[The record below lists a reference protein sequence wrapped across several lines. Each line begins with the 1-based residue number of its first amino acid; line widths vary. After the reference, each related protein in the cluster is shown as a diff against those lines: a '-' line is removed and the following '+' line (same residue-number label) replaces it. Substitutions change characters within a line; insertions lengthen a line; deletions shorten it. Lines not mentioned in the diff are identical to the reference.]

1 MEIIFNRVHS
11 KKDLA
16 ISSTILAAG
25 IGLYF
30 ANAALGILVA
40 LCGMFM
46 LLFYKTA
53 CKREGDD
60 TLLEKKALE
69 LSVSRR
75 ESLINYLNGTC
86 TTLNLNGNSEGAIIR
101 LEVYFNSNYSVAYA
115 QLYDFINYSYIP
127 AGEIVEL
134 HGSKADILI
143 DNIKKAK

>member
-53 CKREGDD
+53 YKREGDD
-60 TLLEKKALE
+60 ALLEKKALE
-69 LSVSRR
+69 LSVSHR
-75 ESLINYLNGTC
+75 ESLMNYLNGTC
-86 TTLNLNGNSEGAIIR
+86 TTLNLIGSSEGAIIR
-101 LEVYFNSNYSVAYA
+101 LEVFFNANYSVAYA
-115 QLYDFINYSYIP
+115 QLYDFINYSYVP